1 MVVIVWW
8 IERRGEALRRSESL
22 CSRGDKAPDK
32 EEQGLEGAGKIMDF
46 LSRMLLIKRLVR

>member
-8 IERRGEALRRSESL
+8 IERRGESLRRSESL

-46 LSRMLLIKRLVR
+46 CKTLAL

>member
-1 MVVIVWW
+1 MVVIVWS

-22 CSRGDKAPDK
+22 CSRGDKTPDK